1 MTVILTLVFHFA
13 FKFWIMD
20 QYRILRIIC
29 HDRFCIFFLN
39 RHGKVNPF
47 SLSSVFLMEERV
59 SLLFIIKDT
68 KLSTQYDLFS
78 ITWSGRCTNRER
90 GRLRERE
97 RERGSFYIHSR
108 YTQRFY
114 LFFFTFY
121 FFSFSLL
128 IFHAGIT
135 NDMDHW
141 THASSLGY
149 SAKKQSWHGERLQR
163 DT

>member
-1 MTVILTLVFHFA
+1 
-13 FKFWIMD
+13 MD

-97 RERGSFYIHSR
+97 RILL
-108 YTQRFY
+108 YTQPIYTKILFV
-114 LFFFTFY
+114 FFFTFY
-121 FFSFSLL
+121 FFSFSFL